1 MSFSDF
7 SSRSN
12 KKRSTISDIN
22 ITPFVDILLVLLIIF
37 MVCAPMMS
45 SGVKINLPKGSQDPI
60 SESNTPISISIK
72 HDGSIYLQDKII
84 KINQLNN
91 NLSKLTT
98 NNFDTKIFVRAD
110 KSIDYGKV
118 MDVVSLIG
126 IAGFSK
132 VILVTDIAK

>member
-1 MSFSDF
+1 MSFTDF

-45 SGVKINLPKGSQDPI
+45 SGIKINLPKGSQDPI

>member
-1 MSFSDF
+1 MSLTNF

-45 SGVKINLPKGSQDPI
+45 SGIKINLPKGSQDPI

>member
-1 MSFSDF
+1 
-7 SSRSN
+7 
-12 KKRSTISDIN
+12 
-22 ITPFVDILLVLLIIF
+22 LL
-37 MVCAPMMS
+37 A
-45 SGVKINLPKGSQDPI
+45 
-60 SESNTPISISIK
+60 TPISISIK

>member
-45 SGVKINLPKGSQDPI
+45 SGIKINLPKGSQDPI

>member
-1 MSFSDF
+1 MSLTDF

-45 SGVKINLPKGSQDPI
+45 SGIKINLPKGSQDPI

>member
-1 MSFSDF
+1 MSLTDF
-7 SSRSN
+7 GSRSN

-45 SGVKINLPKGSQDPI
+45 SGIKINLPKGSQDPI

>member
-1 MSFSDF
+1 MSLTNF

-45 SGVKINLPKGSQDPI
+45 SGIKINLPKGSQDPI

-126 IAGFSK
+126 IAGFSR